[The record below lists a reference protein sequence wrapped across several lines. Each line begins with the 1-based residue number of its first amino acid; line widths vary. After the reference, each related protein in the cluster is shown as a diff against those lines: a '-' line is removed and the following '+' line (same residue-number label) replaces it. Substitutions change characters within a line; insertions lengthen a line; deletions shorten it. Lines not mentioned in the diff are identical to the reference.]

1 MAIKKKKLFVK
12 LFSFLF
18 VGFFI
23 LAFIYLIYDLAGPL
37 KELLF
42 NQNRDPFYEALE
54 AYGIWKYIIM
64 GLLNTIQVFLTVMP
78 GEPVQLL
85 AGITC
90 GLLYGI
96 IICLIGIA
104 IGNTLLY
111 VLINN
116 FNMEMPDRNKQKT
129 ESYENFLNTEKSKD
143 KKSFTWFILGLYFAP
158 IIPYGVIAY
167 TAAKGKMKYF
177 RYILVTTFGTL
188 PSILTCVTASNLLL
202 KFSFSLGEIIPILI
216 LGAILFIVVALIFK
230 YKKQISNHILQRS
243 IRATILWL
251 IPLIILT
258 IFLIAFLLA
267 SKYYTCAIFAL
278 VIVIYIIMYAIYG
291 INLSNLFTR
300 KKMDYFK
307 NNIVLHQNRLI
318 YWFFSTVFRFF
329 FYKRLRVKLDKN
341 GIKKFENP
349 SIILFNH
356 GSAIDFI
363 NVWVPIY
370 PQNANMVSAYYYFCN
385 FHLGRLLNTLGCFPK
400 FLYQPDI
407 SAIKN
412 MTKVI
417 KNNNILLMAPEG
429 RLSPHGQMESYIP
442 STIKFLKKSGVDVYV
457 VKSHGAY
464 FTKPKWSKTFRKGRI
479 DTKYYHVFTKE
490 DLATMSYKEIY
501 EKLYDTLYYDDYK
514 WMAENNVT
522 FKGKKF
528 AEGLEQILYICP
540 VCGKEYTYT
549 SKNNTLECS
558 HCHTKVKLNKNYF
571 FESDNPNIPK
581 TISDWY
587 NYQKEIERNRI
598 SEGNYVLTSKVLLKH
613 PDPKGLGFAIVGSGE
628 ATLSEEGIRYVGTI
642 NNEEKDILFKLENI
656 PALPYGVGENFEI
669 YHDQTLYYFIPENI
683 RSCAKWSVVE
693 EQMYINLQIK
703 NNKQPWEV

>member
-116 FNMEMPDRNKQKT
+116 FNMEMPDRKKQKT

-251 IPLIILT
+251 IPLII
-258 IFLIAFLLA
+258 F
-267 SKYYTCAIFAL
+267 
-278 VIVIYIIMYAIYG
+278 
-291 INLSNLFTR
+291 
-300 KKMDYFK
+300 
-307 NNIVLHQNRLI
+307 
-318 YWFFSTVFRFF
+318 
-329 FYKRLRVKLDKN
+329 
-341 GIKKFENP
+341 IK
-349 SIILFNH
+349 
-356 GSAIDFI
+356 
-363 NVWVPIY
+363 
-370 PQNANMVSAYYYFCN
+370 
-385 FHLGRLLNTLGCFPK
+385 
-400 FLYQPDI
+400 
-407 SAIKN
+407 
-412 MTKVI
+412 
-417 KNNNILLMAPEG
+417 
-429 RLSPHGQMESYIP
+429 
-442 STIKFLKKSGVDVYV
+442 
-457 VKSHGAY
+457 
-464 FTKPKWSKTFRKGRI
+464 
-479 DTKYYHVFTKE
+479 
-490 DLATMSYKEIY
+490 
-501 EKLYDTLYYDDYK
+501 
-514 WMAENNVT
+514 
-522 FKGKKF
+522 
-528 AEGLEQILYICP
+528 
-540 VCGKEYTYT
+540 
-549 SKNNTLECS
+549 
-558 HCHTKVKLNKNYF
+558 
-571 FESDNPNIPK
+571 
-581 TISDWY
+581 
-587 NYQKEIERNRI
+587 
-598 SEGNYVLTSKVLLKH
+598 
-613 PDPKGLGFAIVGSGE
+613 
-628 ATLSEEGIRYVGTI
+628 
-642 NNEEKDILFKLENI
+642 
-656 PALPYGVGENFEI
+656 
-669 YHDQTLYYFIPENI
+669 
-683 RSCAKWSVVE
+683 
-693 EQMYINLQIK
+693 
-703 NNKQPWEV
+703 

>member
-1 MAIKKKKLFVK
+1 MAKKKFIGK

-18 VGFFI
+18 IGFFI
-23 LAFIYLIYDLAGPL
+23 ITFIYLIYDLAGPL
-37 KELLF
+37 QELLF
-42 NQNRDPFYEALE
+42 NQNRDPFEEALSN
-54 AYGIWKYIIM
+54 YGIWKYIIM
-64 GLLNTIQVFLTVMP
+64 ILLNTIQVFLTVMP

-85 AGITC
+85 SGITC
-90 GLLYGI
+90 GILYGI
-96 IICLIGIA
+96 CVCLIGIA

-116 FNMEMPDRNKQKT
+116 FNMEMPERKKQKT
-129 ESYENFLNTEKSKD
+129 ASYENFLNNEKSKD

-177 RYILVTTFGTL
+177 RYILVTTLGTL
-188 PSILTCVTASNLLL
+188 PSILTCITASNLLL
-202 KFSFSLGEIIPILI
+202 KFSFSLTEIIPILI
-216 LGAILFIVVALIFK
+216 IGLVLFIIIALIFK
-230 YKKQISNHILQRS
+230 YKKQIVNHILNRS

-251 IPLIILT
+251 LPLIILT
-258 IFLIAFLLA
+258 ILLIAFLLA
-267 SKYYTCAIFAL
+267 SKYYTCAVFAL

-291 INLSNLFTR
+291 INLSNLFTS

-307 NNIVLHQNRLI
+307 NNIVLHQNRFI
-318 YWFFSTVFRFF
+318 YWFFSSIFKLF

-341 GIKKFENP
+341 GIEKFENP
-349 SIILFNH
+349 SIVLFNH

-363 NVWVPIY
+363 NVWAPIY

-412 MTKVI
+412 MHKVI
-417 KNNNILLMAPEG
+417 KSNNILLMAPEG

-442 STIKFLKKSGVDVYV
+442 STIKFLKKEGVDVYV

-490 DLATMSYKEIY
+490 DLQVMTYEEIY
-501 EKLYDTLYYDDYK
+501 KKLYDVLYYDDYK
-514 WMAENNVT
+514 WMTENNVT

-528 AEGLEQILYICP
+528 AEGLEHILYICP
-540 VCGKEYTYT
+540 VCGKEFTYT
-549 SKNNTLECS
+549 SKNNMIECS
-558 HCHTKVKLNKNYF
+558 HCHTKVKLNRNYF
-571 FESDNPNIPK
+571 FECENPSVPK

-587 NYQKEIERNRI
+587 NYQKEIERKRI
-598 SEGNYVLTSKVLLKH
+598 KEGNYTLKSKVLLKH
-613 PDPKGLGFAIVGSGE
+613 PDPKGLGFTIVGSGE
-628 ATLSEEGIRYVGTI
+628 ATLSEEGIRYIGTI
-642 NNEEKDILFKLENI
+642 NDEQKDILFKLENI

-683 RSCAKWSVVE
+683 RHCAKWSVVE

-703 NNKQPWEV
+703 NNKLPWDV